1 MARTT
6 LERGQLLENYNVL
19 PVYNGN
25 RGRGLQWGRAFGHG
39 DAVGGPKKMAI
50 QLAAYAVVTCYLC
63 LDLWVFRG
71 PLSRTITRPRMDSEE
86 MIAEAKAQGIAARV
100 YFQPIYRAQ
109 VDERARQYL
118 WERGRTFA
126 DTTVAERHL
135 LREGMV
141 HELIDELLIKIQ
153 IKISPA
159 ENFAIPE
166 GTQQEVFALFE
177 KRYGTAEVFDALLAD
192 QKWREEEEARMR
204 INARLQREKYL
215 NSFLPDEVTE
225 EEAREWY
232 EKNRKEMRS
241 PVQRMVRQIFV
252 STLTS
257 EVDAA
262 RELVEAARARVVDKN
277 EDFSA
282 VAGSVESASK
292 LVDLGWVTAD
302 KLPQDF
308 SLAVFSLPLNKPQ
321 VVQSKFGWHL
331 IEVTAVEE
339 GEVPDFEEVAES
351 VTDAIRQSRKEAH
364 LVVFRR
370 YMRNRAK
377 GKIEIFEDV
386 LFAEDVE

>member
-1 MARTT
+1 
-6 LERGQLLENYNVL
+6 
-19 PVYNGN
+19 
-25 RGRGLQWGRAFGHG
+25 
-39 DAVGGPKKMAI
+39 MAI

-232 EKNRKEMRS
+232 EKNRKEMRA

-262 RELVEAARARVVDKN
+262 RELVEAARARVVDEN

-386 LFAEDVE
+386 LFAEDLE

>member
-1 MARTT
+1 V
-6 LERGQLLENYNVL
+6 NYNVL
-19 PVYNGN
+19 PVYRGN
-25 RGRGLQWGRAFGHG
+25 RGRGLQWGRTFGHG
-39 DAVGGPKKMAI
+39 DAVSGPKKMTI

-126 DTTVAERHL
+126 DTTVTERHL

-141 HELIDELLIKIQ
+141 HELIDQLLIKIQ

-159 ENFAIPE
+159 ENFTIPE

-215 NSFLPDEVTE
+215 NSFLPDEVTGD
-225 EEAREWY
+225 EAREWY
-232 EKNRKEMRS
+232 EKNRKEMRA
-241 PVQRMVRQIFV
+241 PARRMVRQIFV

-257 EVDAA
+257 EVDAV

-277 EDFSA
+277 EDFAA

-321 VVQSKFGWHL
+321 VVQSKLGWHL

-370 YMRNRAK
+370 YMRNRAE

-386 LFAEDVE
+386 LFAEDLE